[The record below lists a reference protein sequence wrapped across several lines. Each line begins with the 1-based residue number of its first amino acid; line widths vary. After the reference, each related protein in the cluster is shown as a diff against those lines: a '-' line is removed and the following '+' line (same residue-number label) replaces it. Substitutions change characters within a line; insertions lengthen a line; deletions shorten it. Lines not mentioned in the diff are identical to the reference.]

1 MKITEQILIGVKKAL
16 AEGQATVHLLES
28 KEVTEAS
35 ALTGSGSGKG
45 GKIYFDNAFDQMRYA
60 NPFRYLSR
68 QTLIDGTD
76 MTFVAKLGNAA
87 DSTNPW
93 GYTVNANSGSPN
105 VSTSTWQ
112 LPVRVVSA
120 QLPIRSATLDDIN
133 GLEEAVAQDLL
144 DELSELEGQSMATND
159 DQSGSATDSTGAE
172 EGLRGLTS
180 YARATDAAFGSSGQA
195 LTNGIH
201 TIKTITEGAGAIDY
215 DTIADVA
222 GALPP
227 QYWTEN
233 TAWHIHPSVI
243 TSLRKLKASTG
254 GSPMFTE
261 VGDEDGGAVVRM
273 FGFPVIPNPYLE
285 TAGTGNV
292 SIVLADWDKFWAI
305 GDLPEITIKRYDET
319 QPGTVTLYIE
329 KRVVS
334 TVKDPFAGIL
344 VQGG

>member
-16 AEGQATVHLLES
+16 AEGQATVNLLES

-45 GKIYFDNAFDQMRYA
+45 GKIYFDNAFDEMRYA

-68 QTLIDGTD
+68 QTLIDGSD

-105 VSTSTWQ
+105 VSTTTWQ

-133 GLEEAVAQDLL
+133 GLDEVVALDLL
-144 DELSELEGQSMATND
+144 AELSQLEGGSMATND
-159 DQSGSATDSTGAE
+159 DQAGSTTDSTGAE

-180 YARATDAAFGSSGQA
+180 YNRNTSASFGTSGQA
-195 LTNGIH
+195 LTDGIH
-201 TIKTITEGAGAIDY
+201 TIKTITEAANSIDY
-215 DTIADVA
+215 ATLVA
-222 GALPP
+222 VAEALPP

-233 TAWHIHPSVI
+233 TAWHIHPSMI
-243 TSLRKLKASTG
+243 AWLRNLTSTG
-254 GSPMFTE
+254 GELILKE
-261 VGDEDGGAVVRM
+261 VGNDEGGPAVYLL
-273 FGFPVIPNPYLE
+273 GFPVIPNPYLQE
-285 TAGTGNV
+285 RGTGQV
-292 SIVLADWDKFWAI
+292 SIVLADWNKFWAI
-305 GDLPEITIKRYDET
+305 GDIPEITIKRFDQT
-319 QPGTVTLYIE
+319 QPGTVTLFAE

-334 TVKDPFAGIL
+334 TVRDPFAGIL